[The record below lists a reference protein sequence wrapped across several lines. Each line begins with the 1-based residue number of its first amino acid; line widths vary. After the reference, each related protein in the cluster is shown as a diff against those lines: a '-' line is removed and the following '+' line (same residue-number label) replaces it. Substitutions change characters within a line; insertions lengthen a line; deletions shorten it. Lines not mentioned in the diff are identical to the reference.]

1 MTEKLR
7 KDEDATDLPRLVRR
21 EIAHARRHLG
31 GMDEDPLLAVH
42 EARKAIKRA
51 RSIARLLRPADREA
65 ARQLNAAARRAG
77 HVLAEARD
85 ADSLEELARAMARHC
100 EDLAMRQSFAEI
112 ARRAR
117 SDSDRIDRAVA
128 AEQAARA
135 LDRMDAAL
143 AGASPVED
151 PDAVV
156 VEGLARTYRR
166 AAKRLDEARDTP
178 DGAHLHD
185 LRKRA
190 QDWRFQGSAL
200 KRGFPDGVKRQKS
213 KIDALVDL
221 LGLHHDLTR
230 LAARLDNLAEAG
242 GSLELVEAR
251 REALAREA
259 LKQADKIFDREPKRV
274 KKALKAGV

>member
-31 GMDEDPLLAVH
+31 GMGDDPLLAVH

-100 EDLAMRQSFAEI
+100 EDLAMRHSFAEI

-117 SDSDRIDRAVA
+117 SDSDRIDRTVA

-156 VEGLARTYRR
+156 AEGLARTYRR
-166 AAKRLDEARDTP
+166 AAKRLDEARDRP
-178 DGAHLHD
+178 DGEHLHD

-190 QDWRFQGSAL
+190 QDWRYQGSAL
-200 KRGFPDGVKRQKS
+200 KRAWPDGVKRQKS

-251 REALAREA
+251 REELAREA
-259 LKQADKIFDREPKRV
+259 LKQADKIFDRKPKRV
-274 KKALKAGV
+274 KKALEAGV